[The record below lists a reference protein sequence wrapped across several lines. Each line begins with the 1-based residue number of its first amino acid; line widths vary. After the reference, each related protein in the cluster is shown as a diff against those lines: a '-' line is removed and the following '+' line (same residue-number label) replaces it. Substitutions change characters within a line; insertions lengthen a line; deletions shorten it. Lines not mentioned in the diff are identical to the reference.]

1 MNNFDDNLKYSVIF
15 LPENHPDP
23 TSEELLMLAK
33 YEYNERSYIQGG
45 SIMDILEER
54 VSKEE
59 CGEIC
64 LTVQEC
70 LAFEYGVDYGS
81 TDT

>member
-1 MNNFDDNLKYSVIF
+1 
-15 LPENHPDP
+15 
-23 TSEELLMLAK
+23 
-33 YEYNERSYIQGG
+33 
-45 SIMDILEER
+45 MDILEER